1 MVDLVF
7 VHGRNQQG
15 RDPDQLRR
23 RWAAG
28 LNKGLTAA
36 DLPVLDADA
45 VAAIRFPFYGDVL
58 YTAMVQGRAAVPD
71 VASLDAIGW
80 VDPGLPPQV
89 NLQQVAMLRDMATEL
104 GFDSTVVPEETL
116 APVRAMDAALAAATE
131 EERLVGVPGGPWFRA
146 LLQWVAN
153 NSGVDEAVIRGYLR
167 DVSAYLEL
175 PGCREAVQNVVRP
188 ALLPDD
194 PGVPSE
200 PGDPGFVVVG
210 HSLGGV
216 VCAELLAEDEIRQSV
231 GMFVAVGAPLG
242 LDAVTSRMRPPGS
255 ARPVSPWVNVY
266 DPRDWVSLGSP
277 LRQRGG
283 LVEQLRVANP
293 RGYEHSIEHY
303 LAHPVVAS
311 VIARA
316 MAGPVEVNA

>member
-36 DLPVLDADA
+36 ELPVLDADA

-58 YTAMVQGRAAVPD
+58 YTAIVQGRAAVPD

-200 PGDPGFVVVG
+200 PGDPGFVVPQP
-210 HSLGGV
+210 GV
-216 VCAELLAEDEIRQSV
+216 ILNGNGFNVPAASAHPTRRTRFARAWACSSLLARHWAS
-231 GMFVAVGAPLG
+231 
-242 LDAVTSRMRPPGS
+242 MRS
-255 ARPVSPWVNVY
+255 
-266 DPRDWVSLGSP
+266 
-277 LRQRGG
+277 
-283 LVEQLRVANP
+283 P
-293 RGYEHSIEHY
+293 RGCGHLDRRVRSR
-303 LAHPVVAS
+303 P
-311 VIARA
+311 
-316 MAGPVEVNA
+316 G